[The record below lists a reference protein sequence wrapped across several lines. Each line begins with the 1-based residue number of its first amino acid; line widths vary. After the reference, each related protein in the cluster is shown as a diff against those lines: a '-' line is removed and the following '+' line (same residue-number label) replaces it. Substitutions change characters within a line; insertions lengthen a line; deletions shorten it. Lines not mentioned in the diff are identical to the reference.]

1 MECLTLT
8 LPAMFAD
15 HHVIEVRR
23 VLSELPGLGAIYASS
38 AFLSAEIEYDPT
50 VISPQEIESVL
61 KAAGYLDELPFSVE
75 VGVLLPGEDGDQ
87 PFFRHSTAYTQAG
100 KTVSFAQNIPFSG
113 RALWPCPGM
122 KPTKGEEA
130 EEYFRA
136 DHA

>member
-23 VLSELPGLGAIYASS
+23 VLSELPGVGAIYASS
-38 AFLSAEIEYDPT
+38 AFLSAEIEYDPAIT
-50 VISPQEIESVL
+50 SPEAIEYAL

-75 VGVLLPGEDGDQ
+75 VGILPAGEDGDQ

-100 KTVSFAQNIPFSG
+100 KTVSFAQNIPISG

-122 KPTKGEEA
+122 SPAEHSVLKREEA
-130 EEYFRA
+130 E
-136 DHA
+136 HA

>member
-23 VLSELPGLGAIYASS
+23 VLSELPGMGAIYASS
-38 AFLSAEIEYDPT
+38 AFVSAEIEYDPAIIT
-50 VISPQEIESVL
+50 PQKIESVL
-61 KAAGYLDELPFSVE
+61 KATGYLDELPFSVE
-75 VGVLLPGEDGDQ
+75 VGVLPAGEEGDH

-100 KTVSFAQNIPFSG
+100 KTVSFAQNIPLSG

-122 KPTKGEEA
+122 GPTEQKE
-130 EEYFRA
+130 A